1 MEITIRQGEEFIRL
15 GQALKKA
22 GIVGSGLD
30 AKMIIL
36 EESVQV
42 NGATETRRGRKLYP
56 GDTVSYKDTFF
67 QVVKCS

>member
-36 EESVQV
+36 EECVQV

-56 GDTVSYKDTFF
+56 GDTVSYKDTSF